1 MKLKALAMAAMVGLG
16 TLPMAL
22 QAAEVPEGPHVVT
35 SGTASVDATPDIA
48 TLAIEVSVSSKDAA
62 QAKKQVDERVAQYF
76 DFLQK
81 NNIEK
86 KDISAANLRTQ
97 PEYDYLKTGES
108 VLKGYRAVRQVQVTL
123 RQLDKLN
130 ELLDG
135 ALKSGLN
142 EIRAVELGVAKPDVY
157 REQARQKRSRTR
169 LSRPNPWPKAS
180 TPSWGRCTAFATG
193 LPTTSRCRWRGCIRR
208 PVRRRKATRRKPM
221 NSKAF
226 TSTIRWMWCSS
237 CSATP
242 CSKVFV
248 LKKRFAAANLF
259 VLILT
264 QHLVAV
270 FQQRVGH
277 FAHHAAFR
285 REAVPVQHAA
295 LVQPG
300 VRSISSPDASSFRSA
315 GEGSYSR
322 WCPGVP
328 AARRLPTS
336 SRCGRARCPATDRS
350 SAAGTPGACRRDDR
364 RPPPAL
370 SAARAGDAA
379 REVALGEAAGGHEQ
393 IVQCP
398 SRSTRQLGSGCG

>member
-1 MKLKALAMAAMVGLG
+1 MKLKALAMAAMAAMVGLG

-157 REQARQKRSRTR
+157 REQARQKAIENATQQAESLAKGFHAKLGPVYSIRYRVANYQPMPVAR
-169 LSRPNPWPKAS
+169 MYKAA
-180 TPSWGRCTAFATG
+180 G
-193 LPTTSRCRWRGCIRR
+193 
-208 PVRRRKATRRKPM
+208 
-221 NSKAF
+221 
-226 TSTIRWMWCSS
+226 
-237 CSATP
+237 
-242 CSKVFV
+242 
-248 LKKRFAAANLF
+248 AAAEN
-259 VLILT
+259 
-264 QHLVAV
+264 
-270 FQQRVGH
+270 
-277 FAHHAAFR
+277 
-285 REAVPVQHAA
+285 
-295 LVQPG
+295 
-300 VRSISSPDASSFRSA
+300 
-315 GEGSYSR
+315 
-322 WCPGVP
+322 
-328 AARRLPTS
+328 
-336 SRCGRARCPATDRS
+336 
-350 SAAGTPGACRRDDR
+350 
-364 RPPPAL
+364 
-370 SAARAGDAA
+370 DAA
-379 REVALGEAAGGHEQ
+379 QTYEQQSIHFDDQVDVVFELQRNAAQ
-393 IVQCP
+393 
-398 SRSTRQLGSGCG
+398 

>member
-259 VLILT
+259 R
-264 QHLVAV
+264 
-270 FQQRVGH
+270 FN
-277 FAHHAAFR
+277 
-285 REAVPVQHAA
+285 
-295 LVQPG
+295 
-300 VRSISSPDASSFRSA
+300 PDAA
-315 GEGSYSR
+315 
-322 WCPGVP
+322 PGGRVP
-328 AARRLPTS
+328 AARRSLCASCGFPARSGASTACGAGTAPASDRSVHRMPAPFDLQVRIIQQVVPWRASCTKASDEFTMWQGTLPGDRSKFCCRNAWCMS
-336 SRCGRARCPATDRS
+336 SR
-350 SAAGTPGACRRDDR
+350 
-364 RPPPAL
+364 
-370 SAARAGDAA
+370 
-379 REVALGEAAGGHEQ
+379 
-393 IVQCP
+393 
-398 SRSTRQLGSGCG
+398 

>member
-22 QAAEVPEGPHVVT
+22 QAAELPEGPHVVT

-157 REQARQKRSRTR
+157 REQARQKAIENATQQAESLAKGFHAKLGPVYSIRYRVANYQPMPVVR
-169 LSRPNPWPKAS
+169 MYKAA
-180 TPSWGRCTAFATG
+180 G
-193 LPTTSRCRWRGCIRR
+193 
-208 PVRRRKATRRKPM
+208 
-221 NSKAF
+221 
-226 TSTIRWMWCSS
+226 
-237 CSATP
+237 
-242 CSKVFV
+242 
-248 LKKRFAAANLF
+248 AAAEN
-259 VLILT
+259 
-264 QHLVAV
+264 
-270 FQQRVGH
+270 
-277 FAHHAAFR
+277 
-285 REAVPVQHAA
+285 
-295 LVQPG
+295 
-300 VRSISSPDASSFRSA
+300 
-315 GEGSYSR
+315 
-322 WCPGVP
+322 
-328 AARRLPTS
+328 
-336 SRCGRARCPATDRS
+336 
-350 SAAGTPGACRRDDR
+350 
-364 RPPPAL
+364 
-370 SAARAGDAA
+370 DAA
-379 REVALGEAAGGHEQ
+379 QTYEQQSIHFDDQVDVVFELQRNAAQ
-393 IVQCP
+393 
-398 SRSTRQLGSGCG
+398 

>member
-16 TLPMAL
+16 TLPLAL

-35 SGTASVDATPDIA
+35 SGTSSVDATPDIA

-157 REQARQKRSRTR
+157 REQARQKAIENATQQA
-169 LSRPNPWPKAS
+169 AS
-180 TPSWGRCTAFATG
+180 LAKGFNAKLGPVYS
-193 LPTTSRCRWRGCIRR
+193 IRYHVANYQPM
-208 PVRRRKATRRKPM
+208 PVARMYK
-221 NSKAF
+221 
-226 TSTIRWMWCSS
+226 
-237 CSATP
+237 SAG
-242 CSKVFV
+242 
-248 LKKRFAAANLF
+248 AAA
-259 VLILT
+259 
-264 QHLVAV
+264 
-270 FQQRVGH
+270 
-277 FAHHAAFR
+277 
-285 REAVPVQHAA
+285 E
-295 LVQPG
+295 
-300 VRSISSPDASSFRSA
+300 S
-315 GEGSYSR
+315 
-322 WCPGVP
+322 
-328 AARRLPTS
+328 
-336 SRCGRARCPATDRS
+336 
-350 SAAGTPGACRRDDR
+350 
-364 RPPPAL
+364 
-370 SAARAGDAA
+370 DAA
-379 REVALGEAAGGHEQ
+379 QTYEQQSIHFDDQVDVVFELQRNAAQ
-393 IVQCP
+393 
-398 SRSTRQLGSGCG
+398 

>member
-157 REQARQKRSRTR
+157 REQARQKAIE
-169 LSRPNPWPKAS
+169 N
-180 TPSWGRCTAFATG
+180 ATQQAESLAKG
-193 LPTTSRCRWRGCIRR
+193 FHAKLGPVYSIRYR
-208 PVRRRKATRRKPM
+208 VANYQPMPV
-221 NSKAF
+221 
-226 TSTIRWMWCSS
+226 
-237 CSATP
+237 
-242 CSKVFV
+242 
-248 LKKRFAAANLF
+248 
-259 VLILT
+259 
-264 QHLVAV
+264 
-270 FQQRVGH
+270 
-277 FAHHAAFR
+277 
-285 REAVPVQHAA
+285 
-295 LVQPG
+295 
-300 VRSISSPDASSFRSA
+300 
-315 GEGSYSR
+315 
-322 WCPGVP
+322 
-328 AARRLPTS
+328 ARMYK
-336 SRCGRARCPATDRS
+336 
-350 SAAGTPGACRRDDR
+350 AAG
-364 RPPPAL
+364 
-370 SAARAGDAA
+370 AAVENDAA
-379 REVALGEAAGGHEQ
+379 QTYEQQSIHFDDQVDVVFELQRNAAQ
-393 IVQCP
+393 
-398 SRSTRQLGSGCG
+398 

>member
-22 QAAEVPEGPHVVT
+22 QAAELPEGPHVVT

-157 REQARQKRSRTR
+157 REQARQKAIENATQQAESLAKGFHAKLGPVYSIRYQVANYQPMPVARMY
-169 LSRPNPWPKAS
+169 KAA
-180 TPSWGRCTAFATG
+180 G
-193 LPTTSRCRWRGCIRR
+193 
-208 PVRRRKATRRKPM
+208 
-221 NSKAF
+221 
-226 TSTIRWMWCSS
+226 
-237 CSATP
+237 
-242 CSKVFV
+242 
-248 LKKRFAAANLF
+248 AAAEN
-259 VLILT
+259 
-264 QHLVAV
+264 
-270 FQQRVGH
+270 
-277 FAHHAAFR
+277 
-285 REAVPVQHAA
+285 
-295 LVQPG
+295 
-300 VRSISSPDASSFRSA
+300 
-315 GEGSYSR
+315 
-322 WCPGVP
+322 
-328 AARRLPTS
+328 
-336 SRCGRARCPATDRS
+336 
-350 SAAGTPGACRRDDR
+350 
-364 RPPPAL
+364 
-370 SAARAGDAA
+370 DAA
-379 REVALGEAAGGHEQ
+379 QTYEQQSIHFDDQVDVVFELQRNAAQ
-393 IVQCP
+393 
-398 SRSTRQLGSGCG
+398 